1 MYNALA
7 INNSNH
13 YDYNLIILP
22 KIIVI
27 IVLLLVMLIE
37 AFLKVRELWHIDKRN
52 TVSMLNLNFYATS
65 IWYNSSHCPTAV
77 QYRSN
82 HCPPL

>member
-37 AFLKVRELWHIDKRN
+37 AFLKVRESLA
-52 TVSMLNLNFYATS
+52 Y
-65 IWYNSSHCPTAV
+65 
-77 QYRSN
+77 
-82 HCPPL
+82 